1 MACTLDL
8 YTDYLISSTG
18 QTSATGLSR
27 LFDGQLSHDQVTR
40 WLSSV
45 SLDSRQVWGHAKPLI
60 RQVERALEPDDFAV
74 LVVDDSIL
82 EKAHTDAN
90 ALLCTH
96 YDHSLGRYVKGL
108 NFGSL
113 LYVAGTLSVPI
124 AVELVEKTQ
133 VVTDAKTQK
142 VSHKSPLTKN
152 EMLRAML
159 RVAQQQVAYR
169 YLLADSWYAS
179 AENMNQVRALGHD
192 FIFALPTSRTAA
204 LSERGRGNGEFQ
216 ALDTLAFPD
225 RQPLRVWLRG
235 VAEAV
240 LVVRQVFINKDGS
253 QGVLYLVSSDT
264 RLTWEQVTIIY
275 QKRWKIE
282 EYHKSLKQNTSMGK
296 SPTKTIAT
304 QANHFFSSVLAYI
317 KLDKI
322 TRQLGIGHFRLK
334 AQLYLRGLKAMHYTL
349 TKMAA

>member
-45 SLDSRQVWGHAKPLI
+45 YLDSRQVWGHAKPLI
-60 RQVERALEPDDFAV
+60 RQTEWALEADDFAV
-74 LVVDDSIL
+74 LIVDDSIL

-108 NFGSL
+108 NFVSL
-113 LYVAGTLSVPI
+113 LYVAGSLAVPI

-133 VVTDAKTQK
+133 AVTDPKTQK
-142 VSHKSPLTKN
+142 VSQKSPLTKN

-179 AENMNQVRALGHD
+179 AENMNQVRELGHG
-192 FIFALPTSRTAA
+192 FIFALPTSRTVA
-204 LSERGRGNGEFQ
+204 LSEVGRGNGQFQ
-216 ALDTLAFPD
+216 ALDTLAFPEG
-225 RQPLRVWLRG
+225 QPLRVWLRG

-240 LVVRQVFINKDGS
+240 LVVRQVFTNKDGS

-264 RLTWEQVTIIY
+264 RLTWEQITVIY

-296 SPTKTIAT
+296 SPTKTIDT
-304 QANHFFSSVLAYI
+304 QANHFFSSILAYI
-317 KLDKI
+317 KLEKI

-334 AQLYLRGLKAMHYTL
+334 AQLYMRGLKAMHYAL
-349 TKMAA
+349 TKLAA